1 MSLSNKLSIAF
12 RCALPLMG
20 FVLANCTVRTTAQ
33 PASGTLHVQPAQTTV
48 AVQQPETQVTYQQPT
63 YSAGVNVQPVAAPVY
78 AQPPT
83 VVGGGWVTQGY
94 AENDYVS
101 YHMSLRARQFAAG
114 YMPITQ
120 IYRSSMGQ
128 GQRQYITVTATPGR
142 CYRIIGVGGAGVRD
156 LDLRLRDMNGNV
168 IDQDVATDNFP
179 VLGLQRQLCLN
190 WAGSFQVEI
199 IMYSGGGEFGVQ
211 AFATQ

>member
-1 MSLSNKLSIAF
+1 MSLSNKLSLAV
-12 RCALPLMG
+12 RCSLPLLG
-20 FVLANCTVRTTAQ
+20 FVLAQCTVRTNAM
-33 PASGTLHVQPAQTTV
+33 PASGSIQVQPATV
-48 AVQQPETQVTYQQPT
+48 QVQPVQTQVQYQQPMVN
-63 YSAGVNVQPVAAPVY
+63 AGVTVQPVTAPVY
-78 AQPPT
+78 SAPPG
-83 VVGGGWVTQGY
+83 VVGGGWMTTGY

-101 YHMSLRARQFAAG
+101 YHMTLRARQFAAG

-120 IYRSSMGQ
+120 MYRSSMGQ
-128 GQRQYITVTATPGR
+128 GQREFVTVTATPGR
-142 CYRIIGVGGAGVRD
+142 CYRIIGVGGVGVRD

-199 IMYSGGGEFGVQ
+199 IMYSGGGDVGVQ
-211 AFATQ
+211 AFATN